1 MAAMDTACGVAAA
14 CPARKARPKGAQHD
28 DSPQDAVH
36 NSGFAAAILWF
47 MSAAGKLPLAPGA
60 AIGGTSPTDPFNLAL
75 RHAAVL
81 NQWAAGVTGVSVL
94 FLALAEGN
102 ELRRAR

>member
-1 MAAMDTACGVAAA
+1 MTIALRMLSIIA
-14 CPARKARPKGAQHD
+14 
-28 DSPQDAVH
+28 
-36 NSGFAAAILWF
+36 GFAAAILWF